1 MPGFLKSSLRNRF
14 GSHEVCFI
22 SSVAGFFDN
31 MLPKRA
37 NTVTGADFAGRASNW
52 PGTVGLR
59 VGMPFV
65 RFAASVCALSGA
77 MR

>member
-1 MPGFLKSSLRNRF
+1 MPGFFLKSSLRNRF
-14 GSHEVCFI
+14 GSYEVCFI

-37 NTVTGADFAGRASNW
+37 NEVIRTDFSEFVSDRS
-52 PGTVGLR
+52 GLR

-65 RFAASVCALSGA
+65 RFAESVCALSGA